1 VCAEGSTEIYFEGFK
16 CIAGKIEALVQ
27 TQMQTQLGRAFDSIK
42 VASRDVTTRIEIEKH
57 TADRDYQERAR
68 ETE

>member
-1 VCAEGSTEIYFEGFK
+1 M
-16 CIAGKIEALVQ
+16 IEALVQ
-27 TQMQTQLGRAFDSIK
+27 MQMQTQLGRAFDNIK
-42 VASRDVTTRIEIEKH
+42 VASRDVTPRIEIQQH